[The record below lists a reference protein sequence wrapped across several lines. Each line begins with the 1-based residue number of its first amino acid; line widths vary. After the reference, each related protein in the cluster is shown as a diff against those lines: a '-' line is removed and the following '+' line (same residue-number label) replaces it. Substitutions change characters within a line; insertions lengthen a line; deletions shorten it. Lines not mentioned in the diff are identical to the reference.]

1 MHFQIS
7 LRRENR
13 KRDNW
18 VIRKVLEEF
27 LEFFLANGF
36 ALSDAE
42 YKFRNTEFN
51 KMVKQIYF
59 WLRILQATRQISW
72 ERRFCRMIDSFILL
86 VYASFTVSKI
96 LQRLLACLNF
106 TLGSGDLFF

>member
-18 VIRKVLEEF
+18 VIRKVLEEL

-42 YKFRNTEFN
+42 YKFGNAELN

-59 WLRILQATRQISW
+59 WLRILQATRQMSR
-72 ERRFCRMIDSFILL
+72 ERRFSRMIDSFILL